1 MKYPRN
7 FGAINVVTK
16 PIEAINQKIAGCL
29 DRPKCTVHCFRY
41 FTVIELADAR
51 LAVAVWPAW
60 AGQGELTGYFP
71 AYCPVKQVLRHLLVV
86 AGPPPDDRIHLGWG
100 PADRGAPPGQRRGGG
115 PACRKLGGRGGGS
128 ELGVRGAGAT
138 WRAGCSGMAGTM
150 VNCRILRL
158 YGLISRPGRGSCRGG
173 RDAVATL
180 CPVGWCRANLCLPP
194 Y

>member
-1 MKYPRN
+1 MARLCTFVLGIGCVMKPCRVTLRMRCSECPLCIFIPHQVEWWVVMVGKESTFGQMKYPRN

-41 FTVIELADAR
+41 FTVIELADAW

-60 AGQGELTGYFP
+60 AGQGKLTGYFP

-100 PADRGAPPGQRRGGG
+100 PADRGAPPASAGV
-115 PACRKLGGRGGGS
+115 GGRLAGS
-128 ELGVRGAGAT
+128 
-138 WRAGCSGMAGTM
+138 
-150 VNCRILRL
+150 
-158 YGLISRPGRGSCRGG
+158 
-173 RDAVATL
+173 
-180 CPVGWCRANLCLPP
+180 
-194 Y
+194 